1 MKSYECCSC
10 WRVFITVVVV
20 VVLPCKFREMV
31 VFEHIQRHNSYL
43 KIIQCRKISA
53 HNAKR
58 SLIFLWIKKDLG
70 MHTYTHILYTAHNGL
85 PSTIPARRSIGP
97 RQSLNL
103 DLLILFCHIYHVT
116 HEISCKHF
124 RFFCLYATLCQTIAW
139 IIDDI

>member
-10 WRVFITVVVV
+10 WRGFIAIV
-20 VVLPCKFREMV
+20 VVLPCKLRKMF
-31 VFEHIQRHNSYL
+31 VFDHIQRHNSYL
-43 KIIQCRKISA
+43 KIIQCRNISA

-70 MHTYTHILYTAHNGL
+70 MHTYTAHNGL
-85 PSTIPARRSIGP
+85 PSTIPTRRSIGP
-97 RQSLNL
+97 QQSLTL

-116 HEISCKHF
+116 HKISCKHF
-124 RFFCLYATLCQTIAW
+124 WFFACMPLCHTIAW